1 MPSYDT
7 YNREERAICSHL
19 FRLLHENLYLKEN
32 SPLGKFLNILL
43 RQNLEF
49 KNGIPAS
56 ESLHFKNVAIYTEM
70 ALIRDAYYSKKKDQ
84 KELFAFMDKLTQ
96 IIMEQEGVDKCTLY
110 RELPKLLKDIKK
122 THPKQIRLQAERSGI
137 ELTQGEIKVY
147 GAMQGMFNAKPDLVI
162 TIDNLMLVCEAKFTE
177 SFDDEQLNRTRN
189 IAKVWSSLLYK
200 DLGFDEPPVYTVFK
214 LGAGKYD
221 PEISWLN
228 INDIAKETYPEND
241 RTRMA
246 MQNGVD
252 LLRALKLS

>member
-19 FRLLHENLYLKEN
+19 FRLLHENMNLKEN
-32 SPLGKFLNILL
+32 SPLGKFLSIVL

-49 KNGIPAS
+49 KNGTSAP
-56 ESLHFKNVAIYTEM
+56 ENLHFNNVAIYTEM
-70 ALIRDAYYSKKKDQ
+70 ALIRDAYYSRKYDQ
-84 KELFAFMDKLTQ
+84 SELFAFMDNLTQ
-96 IIMEQEGVDKCTLY
+96 IIMEQEEVDKCTLY

-122 THPKQIRLQAERSGI
+122 THPKQIRLKADQLGI
-137 ELTQGEIKVY
+137 ELARGEKKVY
-147 GAMQGMFNAKPDLVI
+147 GALQGMFNAKPDLVI
-162 TIDNLMLVCEAKFTE
+162 TIDNLMLVFEAKFTE
-177 SFDDEQLNRTRN
+177 SFDDEQLTRTKN
-189 IAKVWSSLLYK
+189 IAQVWASLLYK

-241 RTRMA
+241 RTRIA

-252 LLRALKLS
+252 LLRTLKLS